1 MGRKPIQL
9 KHPDTF
15 SLEEFMFLGAR
26 TMKRILEG
34 MSSEHKHELLAECE
48 ERYHAA
54 LAHCTRVGAEAADS
68 RKISRFPSAYTMVKK
83 YAYYYTVLTGWWSEA
98 DLSAK
103 EEALQGKS
111 DTLEGKLQAL
121 KDRFNKYR

>member
-15 SLEEFMFLGAR
+15 SLEEFMSLSAR
-26 TMKRILEG
+26 MMKRILEG
-34 MSSEHKHELLAECE
+34 MSSEHKQELIAECE
-48 ERYHAA
+48 ERYHAT
-54 LAHCTRVGAEAADS
+54 LAYCTRVGVEAADS
-68 RKISRFPSAYTMVKK
+68 KKITRFPPAYTAMKK

-111 DTLEGKLQAL
+111 DTLEDKLQAL

>member
-15 SLEEFMFLGAR
+15 SLEEFMFLEAR

-34 MSSEHKHELLAECE
+34 MSSEHKQELLAECE
-48 ERYHAA
+48 ERYHVV
-54 LAHCTRVGAEAADS
+54 LAYCTRVGVEAADS

-103 EEALQGKS
+103 EEALQDKS
-111 DTLEGKLQAL
+111 DTLEGKLQEL
-121 KDRFNKYR
+121 KDHFNKYR

>member
-15 SLEEFMFLGAR
+15 SLEEFMFLEAR

-34 MSSEHKHELLAECE
+34 MSSEHKQELLAECE

-54 LAHCTRVGAEAADS
+54 LAYGTRVGVEFADS

>member
-1 MGRKPIQL
+1 MGRKPIPL

-15 SLEEFMFLGAR
+15 SLDEFMYLEAR
-26 TMKRILEG
+26 PMKRILEG
-34 MSSEHKHELLAECE
+34 MSSEHKQELLAECE
-48 ERYHAA
+48 ERYHAV
-54 LAHCTRVGAEAADS
+54 LAHCTRVGVEFADS

>member
-1 MGRKPIQL
+1 MGCKPIPL

-15 SLEEFMFLGAR
+15 SLDEFMYLEAR
-26 TMKRILEG
+26 SMKRILEG
-34 MSSEHKHELLAECE
+34 MSSEHKQELLAECE
-48 ERYHAA
+48 ERYYAV
-54 LAHCTRVGAEAADS
+54 LAHCTRVGVEAADS
-68 RKISRFPSAYTMVKK
+68 KKISRFPSAYTMVKK